1 MVHAFFHSGFLLKS
15 LNYSFI
21 TLIPKTPTPEI
32 VSQFRPISL
41 CNVTYKIIS
50 KILVNRLKPIMDS
63 LVTPYQNAFIQG
75 RQITDN
81 IILAQEVFEYMKRK
95 HKGKW
100 GYGALK
106 LDMNKA
112 YDRLSWNF
120 LKAVMLTMGFSSKWI
135 SWVNQC
141 VSTVSYSLLING
153 SPTNPIHPSRGIRQG
168 DPLSPYLFLLCANVL
183 SCALLKQEQIGNLK
197 GLKIGRVA
205 HPLSHLLFADD
216 SFLFFKIDNKA
227 PSIIQQTLA
236 W

>member
-1 MVHAFFHSGFLLKS
+1 MESQSHSTEHIHTQIRSLPIPTLSNNQVTLLDQLVIDAENFQAVSQLDPLKTPGPDGIPVAFYQNYWSIVKKDVLQMVHAVFHSGFLLKS

-21 TLIPKTPTPEI
+21 TLIPKTLTPEK

-50 KILVNRLKPIMDS
+50 KVLVNRLKPIMDS
-63 LVTPYQNAFIQG
+63 LVTLYQNAFIQG

-106 LDMNKA
+106 IDMNKA

-120 LKAVMLTMGFSSKWI
+120 FKAVMLTMAFSCKWI
-135 SWVNQC
+135 SWVSQC
-141 VSTVSYSLLING
+141 VSTVS
-153 SPTNPIHPSRGIRQG
+153 
-168 DPLSPYLFLLCANVL
+168 
-183 SCALLKQEQIGNLK
+183 
-197 GLKIGRVA
+197 
-205 HPLSHLLFADD
+205 
-216 SFLFFKIDNKA
+216 
-227 PSIIQQTLA
+227 
-236 W
+236 